1 LGGSILE
8 DITIKIEGTVENV
21 LFRNESNGYIVLEID
36 SNGELVTVVGTLG
49 DIDDGE
55 QLSLVGKYVTH
66 SKFGVQ
72 FQAEYCDRKLPSTA
86 VNIQKYL
93 SSGAIK
99 GIGPSLAKK
108 IVDEFGEQTLD
119 IMENNP
125 MKLMQ
130 IKGISPKKCES
141 IAAEVKKIFNLR
153 ILMTYLSGYGVRAQ
167 YAMKAFQ
174 KWDLNSMEMIQN
186 NPYILCENDIDLEFK
201 KTEVIAKDLRISA
214 CSPKRIRAGIVDVL
228 MQNINAG
235 HTCLPLDKLQPV
247 ACKHLEI
254 SEKDFYTTY
263 NESLEEEILYEYKKN
278 EREFV
283 YLADYYIAESYIA
296 GRLSVLEA
304 FSQKNIDE
312 YDNLIEIEEQENNIK
327 YEKLQMEAISAALSK
342 GLIVLTG
349 GPGTGKTTTLNA
361 IISLYQKQGN
371 VVMIAA
377 PTGRAAKRI
386 SDLTGYDAKTI
397 HRLLEVEFDK
407 SGRQKFKHNENNPL
421 ICDVIVIDEM
431 SMVDVLLFEAVL
443 RALKL
448 NCKIIMVGDSDQLPP
463 VGAGNILKDLIDSK
477 QLTVIKLKEIFR
489 QAQKSC
495 IVTNAHKIVNGT
507 NPDLLQKQNDFFFF
521 QRLETESVLKMVVDL
536 CKKRLPKAYG
546 YSPTDDIQ
554 VLCPS
559 RKGPLGV
566 VEINKELQ
574 EALNPRM
581 VQKKEVKS
589 FIYTFREGDKVM
601 QTRNNYDIIWLKD
614 GENGAGVFNGDIGK
628 ILSINKQKLEVVI
641 DFDGRVTNYNFDLME
656 QLELAYAITVHK
668 SQGSEFEVVIMP
680 ILGGFEKL
688 YYRNLLYTAV
698 TRAKKLMILIGS
710 QVKIYQMV
718 ENNRKTLRYSCL
730 KAMLTNEIG
739 KDIN

>member
-1 LGGSILE
+1 MSILE
-8 DITIKIEGTVENV
+8 DNTIKIEGTVENV

-36 SNGELVTVVGTLG
+36 SKGELITVVGTLG

-55 QLSLVGKYVTH
+55 HLSLVGKYVTH

-72 FQAEYCDRKLPSTA
+72 FQAEYCDRKLPNTA
-86 VNIQKYL
+86 INIQKYL

-99 GIGPSLAKK
+99 GIGPSFAKK
-108 IVDEFGEQTLD
+108 IVDEFGERTLE
-119 IMENNP
+119 IMENEP

-130 IKGISPKKCES
+130 IKGITPKKCDS

-153 ILMTYLSGYGVRAQ
+153 ILMTYLAGYGIKAQ

-174 KWDLNSMEMIQN
+174 KWDLNSMEMIKN
-186 NPYILCENDIDLEFK
+186 NPYILCEYGIDLEFK
-201 KTEVIAKDLRISA
+201 KAERIAKDLRISA
-214 CSPKRIRAGIVDVL
+214 CSPKRIRAGIVDIL
-228 MQNINAG
+228 MQNVNVG
-235 HTCLPLDKLQPV
+235 HTCLPLDRLQPV

-254 SEKDFYTTY
+254 SEQDFYNTY
-263 NESLEEEILYEYKKN
+263 NEALEEEIYEYRKN

-283 YLADYYIAESYIA
+283 YLSDYYFAESYIA

-304 FSQKNIDE
+304 FSQKNIDD

-327 YEKLQMEAISAALSK
+327 YEKLQREAISASLSK
-342 GLIVLTG
+342 GLVVLTG

-371 VVMIAA
+371 IVMIAA
-377 PTGRAAKRI
+377 PTGRAAKRV

-407 SGRQKFKHNENNPL
+407 SGKLKFKHNENNPL
-421 ICDVIVIDEM
+421 NCDVLVIDEM
-431 SMVDVLLFEAVL
+431 SMVDVLLFESVL

-448 NCKIIMVGDSDQLPP
+448 SCKIIMVGDSDQLPP
-463 VGAGNILKDLIDSK
+463 VGAGNILKDLISSQ

-489 QAQKSC
+489 QAQESC
-495 IVTNAHKIVNGT
+495 IVTNAHKIVNGI
-507 NPDLLQKQNDFFFF
+507 NPDLKQKQSDFFFF
-521 QRLETESVLKMVVDL
+521 QRLENESVLEMVIDL

-546 YSPTDDIQ
+546 YSPLDDIQ
-554 VLCPS
+554 ILCPS

-566 VEINKELQ
+566 VEVNKAIQ
-574 EALNPRM
+574 GALNPKKA
-581 VQKKEVKS
+581 QKREVRS

-601 QTRNNYDIIWLKD
+601 QTRNNYDITWRKD
-614 GENGAGVFNGDIGK
+614 GEDGAGIFNGDIGK
-628 ILSINKQKLEVVI
+628 ILSINKQKLEVMI
-641 DFDGRVTNYNFDLME
+641 DFDGRITSYDLDLLE

-668 SQGSEFEVVIMP
+668 SQGSEFEAVIMP

-710 QVKIYQMV
+710 QIKVYQMV

>member
-1 LGGSILE
+1 MSILE
-8 DITIKIEGTVENV
+8 DNTIKIEGTVENV

-36 SNGELVTVVGTLG
+36 SKGELITVVGTLG

-55 QLSLVGKYVTH
+55 HLSLVGKYVTH

-72 FQAEYCDRKLPSTA
+72 FQAEYCDRKLPNTA
-86 VNIQKYL
+86 INIQKYL

-99 GIGPSLAKK
+99 GIGPSFAKK
-108 IVDEFGEQTLD
+108 IVDEFGERTLE
-119 IMENNP
+119 IMENEP

-130 IKGISPKKCES
+130 IKGITPKKCDS

-153 ILMTYLSGYGVRAQ
+153 ILMTYLAGYGIKAQ

-174 KWDLNSMEMIQN
+174 KWDLNSMEMIKN
-186 NPYILCENDIDLEFK
+186 NPYILCEYGIDLEFK
-201 KTEVIAKDLRISA
+201 KAERIAKDLRISA
-214 CSPKRIRAGIVDVL
+214 CSPKRIRAGIVDIL
-228 MQNINAG
+228 MQNVNVG
-235 HTCLPLDKLQPV
+235 HTCLPLDRLQPV

-254 SEKDFYTTY
+254 SEQDFYNTY
-263 NESLEEEILYEYKKN
+263 NEALEEEIYEYRKN

-283 YLADYYIAESYIA
+283 YLSDYYFAESYIA

-304 FSQKNIDE
+304 FSQKNIDD

-327 YEKLQMEAISAALSK
+327 YEKLQREAISASLSK
-342 GLIVLTG
+342 GLVVLTG

-371 VVMIAA
+371 IVMIAA
-377 PTGRAAKRI
+377 PTGRAAKRV

-407 SGRQKFKHNENNPL
+407 SGKLKFKHNENNPL
-421 ICDVIVIDEM
+421 NCDVLVIDEM
-431 SMVDVLLFEAVL
+431 SMVDVLLFESVL

-448 NCKIIMVGDSDQLPP
+448 SCKIIMVGDSDQLPP
-463 VGAGNILKDLIDSK
+463 VGAGNILKDLISSQ

-489 QAQKSC
+489 QAQESC
-495 IVTNAHKIVNGT
+495 IVTNAHKIVNGI
-507 NPDLLQKQNDFFFF
+507 NPDLKQKQSDFFFF
-521 QRLETESVLKMVVDL
+521 QRLENESVLEMVIDL

-546 YSPTDDIQ
+546 YSPLDDIQ
-554 VLCPS
+554 ILCPS

-566 VEINKELQ
+566 VEVNKAIQ
-574 EALNPRM
+574 GALNPKKA
-581 VQKKEVKS
+581 QKREVRS

-601 QTRNNYDIIWLKD
+601 QTRNNYDITWRKD
-614 GENGAGVFNGDIGK
+614 GEDGAGIFNGDIGK
-628 ILSINKQKLEVVI
+628 ILSINKQKLEVMI
-641 DFDGRVTNYNFDLME
+641 DFDGRITSYDLDLLE

-668 SQGSEFEVVIMP
+668 SQGSEFEAVIMP

-710 QVKIYQMV
+710 QVKINQMV

>member
-1 LGGSILE
+1 MGVSILE
-8 DITIKIEGTVENV
+8 DNTIKIEGTVENV

-36 SNGELVTVVGTLG
+36 SKGELITVVGTLG

-55 QLSLVGKYVTH
+55 HLSLVGKYVTH

-72 FQAEYCDRKLPSTA
+72 FQAEYCDRKLPNTA
-86 VNIQKYL
+86 INIQKYL

-99 GIGPSLAKK
+99 GIGPSFAKK
-108 IVDEFGEQTLD
+108 IVDEFGERTLE
-119 IMENNP
+119 IMENEP

-130 IKGISPKKCES
+130 IKGITPKKCDS

-153 ILMTYLSGYGVRAQ
+153 ILMTYLAGYGIKAQ

-174 KWDLNSMEMIQN
+174 KWDLNSMEMIKN
-186 NPYILCENDIDLEFK
+186 NPYILCEYGIDLEFK
-201 KTEVIAKDLRISA
+201 KAERIAKDLRISA
-214 CSPKRIRAGIVDVL
+214 CSPKRIRAGIVDIL
-228 MQNINAG
+228 MQNVNVG
-235 HTCLPLDKLQPV
+235 HTCLPLDRLQPV

-254 SEKDFYTTY
+254 SEQDFYNTY
-263 NESLEEEILYEYKKN
+263 NEALEEEIYEYRKN

-283 YLADYYIAESYIA
+283 YLSDYYFAESYIA

-304 FSQKNIDE
+304 FSQKNIDD

-327 YEKLQMEAISAALSK
+327 YEKLQREAISASLSK
-342 GLIVLTG
+342 GLVVLTG

-371 VVMIAA
+371 IVMIAA
-377 PTGRAAKRI
+377 PTGRAAKRV

-407 SGRQKFKHNENNPL
+407 SGKLKFKHNENNPL
-421 ICDVIVIDEM
+421 NCDVLVIDEM
-431 SMVDVLLFEAVL
+431 SMVDVLLFESVL

-448 NCKIIMVGDSDQLPP
+448 SCKIIMVGDSDQLPP
-463 VGAGNILKDLIDSK
+463 VGAGNILKDLISSQ

-489 QAQKSC
+489 QAQESC
-495 IVTNAHKIVNGT
+495 IVTNAHKIVNGI
-507 NPDLLQKQNDFFFF
+507 NPDLKQKQSDFFFF
-521 QRLETESVLKMVVDL
+521 QRLENESVLEMVIDL

-546 YSPTDDIQ
+546 YSPLDDIQ
-554 VLCPS
+554 ILCPS

-566 VEINKELQ
+566 VEVNKAIQ
-574 EALNPRM
+574 GALNPKKA
-581 VQKKEVKS
+581 QKREVRS

-601 QTRNNYDIIWLKD
+601 QTRNNYDITWRKD
-614 GENGAGVFNGDIGK
+614 GEDGAGIFNGDIGK
-628 ILSINKQKLEVVI
+628 ILSINKQKLEVMI
-641 DFDGRVTNYNFDLME
+641 DFDGRITSYDLDLLE

-668 SQGSEFEVVIMP
+668 SQGSEFEAVIMP

-710 QVKIYQMV
+710 QVKINQMV

>member
-1 LGGSILE
+1 ME
-8 DITIKIEGTVENV
+8 DNTIKIEGTVENV

-36 SNGELVTVVGTLG
+36 SKGELITVVGTLG

-55 QLSLVGKYVTH
+55 HLSLVGKYVTH

-72 FQAEYCDRKLPSTA
+72 FQAEYCDRKLPNTA
-86 VNIQKYL
+86 INIQKYL

-99 GIGPSLAKK
+99 GIGPSFAKK
-108 IVDEFGEQTLD
+108 IVDEFGERTLE
-119 IMENNP
+119 IMENEP

-130 IKGISPKKCES
+130 IKGITPKKCDS

-153 ILMTYLSGYGVRAQ
+153 ILMTYLAGYGIKAQ

-174 KWDLNSMEMIQN
+174 KWDLNSMEMIKN
-186 NPYILCENDIDLEFK
+186 NPYILCEYGIDLEFK
-201 KTEVIAKDLRISA
+201 KAERIAKDLRISA
-214 CSPKRIRAGIVDVL
+214 CSPKRIRAGIVDIL
-228 MQNINAG
+228 MQNVNVG
-235 HTCLPLDKLQPV
+235 HTCLPLDRLQPV

-254 SEKDFYTTY
+254 SEQDFYNTY
-263 NESLEEEILYEYKKN
+263 NEALEEEIYEYRKN

-283 YLADYYIAESYIA
+283 YLSDYYFAESYIA

-304 FSQKNIDE
+304 FSQKNIDD

-327 YEKLQMEAISAALSK
+327 YEKLQREAISASLSK
-342 GLIVLTG
+342 GLVVLTG

-371 VVMIAA
+371 IVMIAA
-377 PTGRAAKRI
+377 PTGRAAKRV

-407 SGRQKFKHNENNPL
+407 SGKLKFKHNENNPL
-421 ICDVIVIDEM
+421 NCDVLVIDEM
-431 SMVDVLLFEAVL
+431 SMVDVLLFESVL

-448 NCKIIMVGDSDQLPP
+448 SCKIIMVGDSDQLPP
-463 VGAGNILKDLIDSK
+463 VGAGNILKDLISSQ

-489 QAQKSC
+489 QAQESC
-495 IVTNAHKIVNGT
+495 IVTNAHKIVNGI
-507 NPDLLQKQNDFFFF
+507 NPDLKQKQSDFFFF
-521 QRLETESVLKMVVDL
+521 QRLENESVLEMVIDL

-546 YSPTDDIQ
+546 YSPLDDIQ
-554 VLCPS
+554 ILCPS

-566 VEINKELQ
+566 VEVNKAIQ
-574 EALNPRM
+574 GALNPKKA
-581 VQKKEVKS
+581 QKREVRS

-601 QTRNNYDIIWLKD
+601 QTRNNYDITWRKD
-614 GENGAGVFNGDIGK
+614 GEDGAGIFNGDIGK
-628 ILSINKQKLEVVI
+628 ILSINKQKLEVMI
-641 DFDGRVTNYNFDLME
+641 DFDGRITSYDLDLLE

-668 SQGSEFEVVIMP
+668 SQGSEFEAVIMP

-710 QVKIYQMV
+710 QVKINQMV

>member
-1 LGGSILE
+1 MGVSILE
-8 DITIKIEGTVENV
+8 DNTIKIEGTVENV

-36 SNGELVTVVGTLG
+36 SKGELITVVGTLG

-55 QLSLVGKYVTH
+55 HLSLVGKYVTH

-72 FQAEYCDRKLPSTA
+72 FQAEYCDRKLPNTA
-86 VNIQKYL
+86 INIQKYL

-99 GIGPSLAKK
+99 GIGPSFAKK
-108 IVDEFGEQTLD
+108 IVDEFGERTLE
-119 IMENNP
+119 IMENEP

-130 IKGISPKKCES
+130 IKGITPKKCDS

-153 ILMTYLSGYGVRAQ
+153 ILMTYLAGYGIRAQ

-174 KWDLNSMEMIQN
+174 KWGLNSMEMIKN
-186 NPYILCENDIDLEFK
+186 NPYILCEYDIDLEFK
-201 KTEVIAKDLRISA
+201 KAEGIAKDLRISA
-214 CSPKRIRAGIVDVL
+214 CSPKRIRAGIVDIL
-228 MQNINAG
+228 MQNVNVG
-235 HTCLPLDKLQPV
+235 HTCLPLDRLQPV

-254 SEKDFYTTY
+254 SEQDFYNTY
-263 NESLEEEILYEYKKN
+263 NEALEEEIYEYRKN

-283 YLADYYIAESYIA
+283 YLSDYYFAESYIA

-304 FSQKNIDE
+304 FSQKNIDD
-312 YDNLIEIEEQENNIK
+312 YDNLIEIEEEENNIK
-327 YEKLQMEAISAALSK
+327 YEKLQREAISASLSK
-342 GLIVLTG
+342 GLVVLTG

-361 IISLYQKQGN
+361 IISLHQKQGN
-371 VVMIAA
+371 IVMIAA
-377 PTGRAAKRI
+377 PTGRAAKRV

-407 SGRQKFKHNENNPL
+407 SGKLKFKHNENNPL
-421 ICDVIVIDEM
+421 NCDVLVIDEM
-431 SMVDVLLFEAVL
+431 SMVDVLLFESVL

-448 NCKIIMVGDSDQLPP
+448 SCKIIMVGDSDQLPP
-463 VGAGNILKDLIDSK
+463 VGAGNILKDLIGSQ

-489 QAQKSC
+489 QAQESC
-495 IVTNAHKIVNGT
+495 IVTNAHKIVNGI
-507 NPDLLQKQNDFFFF
+507 NPDLKQKQSDFFFF
-521 QRLETESVLKMVVDL
+521 QRLENESVLEMVIDL

-546 YSPTDDIQ
+546 YSPLDDIQ
-554 VLCPS
+554 ILCPS

-566 VEINKELQ
+566 VEVNKAIQ
-574 EALNPRM
+574 NALNPKKA
-581 VQKKEVKS
+581 QKREVRS

-601 QTRNNYDIIWLKD
+601 QTRNNYDITWRKD
-614 GENGAGVFNGDIGK
+614 GEDGAGIFNGDIGK
-628 ILSINKQKLEVVI
+628 ILSINKQKLEVMI
-641 DFDGRVTNYNFDLME
+641 DFDGRITSYDLDLLE

-668 SQGSEFEVVIMP
+668 SQGSEFEAVIMP

-698 TRAKKLMILIGS
+698 TRAKRLMILIGS
-710 QVKIYQMV
+710 QVKVYQMV